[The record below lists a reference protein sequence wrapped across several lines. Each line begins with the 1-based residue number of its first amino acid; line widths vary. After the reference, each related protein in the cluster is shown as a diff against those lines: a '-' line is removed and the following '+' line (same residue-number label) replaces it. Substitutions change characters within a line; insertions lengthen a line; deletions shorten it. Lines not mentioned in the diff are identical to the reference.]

1 MQTSRFFLFS
11 RANSRSPL
19 QKKRH
24 INHIIPLR
32 AGRNA
37 ALVSAF
43 KTCIM
48 KLETDDLSGCGEPIT
63 LEGVAFS
70 HPGATAPASLPREA
84 GIATW
89 RGLRQPCVPPKVA
102 SLPPMLLGA
111 SLPRT
116 ILRASLPRVS
126 EPHFLPKAALRLIP
140 LFPTPTTIFPLTK
153 NEEQILALERKTRFF
168 LAGG

>member
-1 MQTSRFFLFS
+1 MQTSRIFLFS

-37 ALVSAF
+37 ALVSALT
-43 KTCIM
+43 TCIM
-48 KLETDDLSGCGEPIT
+48 ELETDDLSGCGEPIT

-70 HPGATAPASLPREA
+70 HPSAKAS
-84 GIATW
+84 
-89 RGLRQPCVPPKVA
+89 
-102 SLPPMLLGA
+102 A

-116 ILRASLPRVS
+116 ILRASLPAQQH
-126 EPHFLPKAALRLIP
+126 HFPTKSASPPVEGNLASRHDPLPALRPPTFFGALRLVP
-140 LFPTPTTIFPLTK
+140 LFPTPTTIFPSTK
-153 NEEQILALERKTRFF
+153 NNRSSLWKNEMFSAS
-168 LAGG
+168 G